1 MVSFVEF
8 YSKRK
13 KRKKHKKRK
22 KRKKTPIFFRRDWQK
37 NKNVKKFP

>member
-8 YSKRK
+8 YS